1 MAAVESG
8 LGIAIVTTST
18 ARLIPERVR
27 LKALSAAPK
36 PLCIAAGYRA
46 SRIAEK
52 PLVVFIEELRHV
64 AQAFA

>member
-1 MAAVESG
+1 
-8 LGIAIVTTST
+8 
-18 ARLIPERVR
+18 
-27 LKALSAAPK
+27 LSAAPK